1 VTLDATDPC
10 LFRLGTDCNHQ
21 ILIIPPLFEELN
33 RTRRMIAE
41 MMHGLLAGGI
51 GSTLIDL
58 PGTGESLLP
67 SGAIT
72 LDLWCTAIRDV
83 AKAIKP
89 VVIASLRGGAL
100 VDDAG
105 TASGCWRFA
114 PETGARIVRDL
125 ERSRLASAD
134 GSARHVGHALS
145 EAFVGE
151 LRNAVPSAASPL
163 RTVRLDSDAAGADA
177 HIPGSP
183 LWRRA
188 EPGEDA
194 AMTASLV
201 ADLAGWVT
209 ICAAL

>member
-10 LFRLGTDCNHQ
+10 LFRMGTDCNHQ

-41 MMHGLLAGGI
+41 MMRGLQAEGM

-72 LDLWCTAIRDV
+72 IERWRTAVRDV
-83 AKAIKP
+83 AAAIKP

-100 VDDAG
+100 LDDAG
-105 TASGCWRFA
+105 AASGWWRFA

-125 ERSRLASAD
+125 ERARLASD
-134 GSARHVGHALS
+134 GGGAHYGGHALS
-145 EAFVGE
+145 EGFIGE
-151 LRNAVPSAASPL
+151 LREATPFAASPT
-163 RTVRLDSDAAGADA
+163 RKVRLDSDLADA
-177 HIPGSP
+177 DTRITGSP

-194 AMTASLV
+194 ELTALLA
-201 ADLAGWVT
+201 ADLSAWT
-209 ICAAL
+209 KQCAAR

>member
-1 VTLDATDPC
+1 VKLSTTDPC
-10 LFRLGTDCNHQ
+10 LFRMGTDCNHQ

-41 MMHGLLAGGI
+41 MMRGLQAEGI

-72 LDLWCTAIRDV
+72 IDLWRAAIRDV
-83 AKAIKP
+83 VAAIKP
-89 VVIASLRGGAL
+89 VVVASLRGGVL
-100 VDDAG
+100 MDDAG
-105 TASGCWRFA
+105 TAKGLWRFA
-114 PETGARIVRDL
+114 PETGVRIVRDL

-134 GSARHVGHALS
+134 GSAHYGGHALS
-145 EAFVGE
+145 EGFVAE
-151 LRNAVPSAASPL
+151 LGDAIPSASSSL
-163 RTVRLDSDAAGADA
+163 RTVRLHSDAAGADA

-201 ADLAGWVT
+201 ADLAAWVT
-209 ICAAL
+209 ICAAH